1 MDSYERLLKANE
13 TIIYTPITKGNKTT
27 EYAAVSERVKAF
39 RFIHPNG
46 SITTKIVSQTE
57 TDVIVKAEIFDDN
70 GALLATGHASENK
83 NIGPVNK
90 TSMLENAETGAVGRA
105 LGFLGIG
112 VKNGIATAEGAQ
124 KAAEYQDQNNHL
136 QKCRRC
142 GRPIIDTQDTS
153 GKIWTA
159 EEIATYTLK
168 QAGDCYCLYCLAA
181 IAEAGDKFN
190 KGKEAKT

>member
-13 TIIYTPITKGNKTT
+13 TIVYTPITKGNKTT

-112 VKNGIATAEGAQ
+112 IKGGISTFEGVQ
-124 KAAEYQDQNNHL
+124 KAADYQDQRNHL
-136 QKCRRC
+136 TKCHRC
-142 GRPIIDTQDTS
+142 GRDIIDTADRLS
-153 GKIWTA
+153 KVWTA
-159 EEIATYTLK
+159 QQIATMTMKTY
-168 QAGDCYCLYCLAA
+168 GDVYCLPCV
-181 IAEAGDKFN
+181 AEIK
-190 KGKEAKT
+190 KAKTDAEV